1 MPINI
6 EIDSVGLLM
15 KPRSSITMHATQ
27 KEVHAKIGDEDG
39 EESQRHI
46 HMTVH
51 ADAAMGRNG
60 IDHQGDESPRLFWVP
75 RPVGAPRHIGPDGTN
90 EDSITQEGDGR
101 KQQEL
106 RQVERCLTEFRLDDA
121 HQTAQEDKEQQGVG
135 HHDGSN
141 VDGQQ
146 TRVEHRQGVVLGR
159 VFTQKVVHHED
170 EAHKDSHGEDR

>member
-60 IDHQGDESPRLFWVP
+60 IDHQGDERPRLFWVP
-75 RPVGAPRHIGPDGTN
+75 RPVGAPRHIRPDGTD
-90 EDSITQEGDGR
+90 EDAEAQTGEGR
-101 KQQEL
+101 VEQQE
-106 RQVERCLTEFRLDDA
+106 RQQLQVLSLATHAEGCQRGGTGQGQQGESHHDDA
-121 HQTAQEDKEQQGVG
+121 DM
-135 HHDGSN
+135 
-141 VDGQQ
+141 DGQQ
-146 TRVEHRQGVVLGR
+146 RGVEHGHEVGNLR
-159 VFTQKVVHHED
+159 VHLRDVADQQE
-170 EAHKDSHGEDR
+170 EA